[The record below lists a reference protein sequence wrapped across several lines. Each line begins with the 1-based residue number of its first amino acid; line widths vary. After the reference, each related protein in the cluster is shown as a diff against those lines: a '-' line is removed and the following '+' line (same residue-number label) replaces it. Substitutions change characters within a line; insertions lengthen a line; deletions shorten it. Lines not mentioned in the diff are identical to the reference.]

1 MCIASCSSI
10 IAVKRIDLI
19 IDVLSKLHI
28 PFLWIHLGDGE
39 LRGEMEKYACSKL
52 RSGAYEFLG
61 YVDNEEISSIYEKYD
76 VDFFLNLSDSE
87 GVPVSIMEA
96 MSMGIPAIA
105 RNVGGNREIIDGENG
120 LLLKDTMYEQQIEQI
135 VSKRFQKEEYE
146 KLVDA
151 SYDIWEQN
159 YCDEENY
166 KRFFDAL
173 AKI

>member
-1 MCIASCSSI
+1 
-10 IAVKRIDLI
+10 
-19 IDVLSKLHI
+19 
-28 PFLWIHLGDGE
+28 
-39 LRGEMEKYACSKL
+39 
-52 RSGAYEFLG
+52 
-61 YVDNEEISSIYEKYD
+61 
-76 VDFFLNLSDSE
+76 
-87 GVPVSIMEA
+87 
-96 MSMGIPAIA
+96 MGIPAIA